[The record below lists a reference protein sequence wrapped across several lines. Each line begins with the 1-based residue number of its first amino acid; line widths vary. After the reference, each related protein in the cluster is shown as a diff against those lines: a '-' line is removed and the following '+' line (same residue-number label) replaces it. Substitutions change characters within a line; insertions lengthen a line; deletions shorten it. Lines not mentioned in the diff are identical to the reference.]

1 MLSRVS
7 LAAGAA
13 ALSLTMFAISA
24 SAQSWRKHDYRNDGF
39 AVDFSGQI
47 NIAPTAVAEEA
58 KERIIRS
65 TNYLQD
71 NGSSAY
77 IVGATLAKYRVE
89 FEKGVEASFN
99 AMKCKI
105 KINDTT
111 LNFPNGK
118 AREISASDC
127 TDDGSL
133 ALEAR
138 YFEMG
143 KWFYQVMAIYPKG
156 GDKSEALHFV
166 TSFEVRE

>member
-1 MLSRVS
+1 MLSRIT
-7 LAAGAA
+7 LAACAA
-13 ALSLTMFAISA
+13 AATLTIFALSA
-24 SAQSWRKHDYRNDGF
+24 SAESWRKHDYKDDGF

-47 NIAPTAVAEEA
+47 NITPTAVAEEA

-71 NGSSAY
+71 NGASAY

-89 FEKGVEASFN
+89 FEKGVAASFN
-99 AMKCKI
+99 AMKCKVTL
-105 KINDTT
+105 NDQT
-111 LNFPNGK
+111 LNFPHGK

-156 GDKSEALHFV
+156 TDKSAALHFV